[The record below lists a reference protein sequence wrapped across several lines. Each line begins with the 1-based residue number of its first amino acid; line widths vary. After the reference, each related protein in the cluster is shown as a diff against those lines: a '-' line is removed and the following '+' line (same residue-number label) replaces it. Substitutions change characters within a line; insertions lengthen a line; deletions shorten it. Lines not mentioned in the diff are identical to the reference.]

1 MSIPTHGGPASR
13 CAIGRRQKVET
24 KDEVIRLA
32 NHNIILTPP
41 LLSRLRITTSV
52 LICSRNPHR
61 HLTYRSVATLAAFC
75 LSGGPAMT
83 HTPSKSTC
91 RR

>member
-1 MSIPTHGGPASR
+1 MCVRSVADR
-13 CAIGRRQKVET
+13 GRRPQ
-24 KDEVIRLA
+24 DEVIRLP
-32 NHNIILTPP
+32 NHSIILTPS

-52 LICSRNPHR
+52 LICSRNPH

-83 HTPSKSTC
+83 HTPSKPTW
-91 RR
+91 RL